1 MQFNNMAPQANQV
14 ILNKVHTGFA
24 QQLGFDAQQWMQEL
38 NYMMSVAN
46 SYISGVDQAQILP
59 QLYARY

>member
-24 QQLGFDAQQWMQEL
+24 QQLGFDAQQWMQE
-38 NYMMSVAN
+38 
-46 SYISGVDQAQILP
+46 
-59 QLYARY
+59 